1 MIHQKSILARNRVL
15 SMVMAIGMII
25 ALLVPMVTAM
35 AEDPTAAPASEPITA
50 TGQKQVL
57 HMATSADFAPYEY
70 KEGEGFAGIDI
81 EIAQAIAEK
90 LGMELEITD
99 IAFDSVIAGVVTGK
113 YDIGMS
119 GITETPERAQTVNF
133 SEHYAN
139 AVQAVIV
146 KEDSDIQ
153 SADDFYNLDAEGN
166 PVSVKDGLMVGVQTS
181 TTGDLYIS
189 DTVENGGVGEDHR
202 IQYKTG
208 ADAVQALS
216 TGKVQAVVID
226 NEPAKNF
233 VKLYKGLKLLDT
245 PYVEEEYAI
254 AINKNNTELLQ
265 RINVAVSQLKA
276 DGTIANIT
284 NKYINSGDDSVDTST
299 LAGQFRLNFIN
310 GDRWKWIVQG
320 LGRTL
325 LITLFAVLVGIL
337 IGIIIAAIRSSYD
350 KNYEE
355 FEKRGGFLFGL
366 MKVLNFLSN
375 LYLTVIRGTP
385 VVVQLLI
392 MYFIIFASSKNGV
405 LVAILTFGINSGAYV
420 AEIFRSG
427 IMAIDN
433 GQFEAGRA
441 MGFNYFQTMRYII
454 LPQMIKVVLPTV
466 LNEFISLLKETSIV
480 GYVGI
485 MDLTKAGDN
494 IRGRTLSAFMPLI
507 AVALIYLCLVI
518 ILTQVMKAL
527 ERRMRKNER

>member
-1 MIHQKSILARNRVL
+1 MLLKNARNRAVAV
-15 SMVMAIGMII
+15 VMALCMILALSVSMI
-25 ALLVPMVTAM
+25 AAV
-35 AEDPTAAPASEPITA
+35 AEGTSATDTQSITS
-50 TGQKQVL
+50 TGDKQTL

-70 KEGEGFAGIDI
+70 KDGDGFAGIDV

-90 LGMELEITD
+90 LGMQLEITD

-113 YDIGMS
+113 YDMGMS
-119 GITETPERAQTVNF
+119 GITKTPERAQTVNF
-133 SEHYAN
+133 SDPYAN
-139 AVQAVIV
+139 AIQTVIV
-146 KEDSDIQ
+146 KEDSEIQ

-166 PVSVKDGLMVGVQTS
+166 PVSVKDDLMIGVQTS

-189 DTVENGGVGEDHR
+189 DTVENGGVGEEHR

-233 VKLYKGLKLLDT
+233 VKLYSGLKLLNT

-265 RINVAVSQLKA
+265 RVNVAISQLKE
-276 DGTIANIT
+276 DGTIAEIT
-284 NKYINSGDDSVDTST
+284 NKYINADEDMGDTDS
-299 LAGQFRLNFIN
+299 LAGQFRLNFIM
-310 GDRWKWIVQG
+310 GERWKWIVQG
-320 LGRTL
+320 LARTL
-325 LITLFAVLVGIL
+325 LITLLAVLVGVL
-337 IGIIIAAIRSSYD
+337 LGIIVAAIRSSYD
-350 KNYEE
+350 KNQEE
-355 FEKRGGFLFGL
+355 LQKRGGLSYGL
-366 MKVLNFLSN
+366 MKVLNFLCN
-375 LYLTVIRGTP
+375 IYLTVIRGTP

-392 MYFIIFASSKNGV
+392 MYFIVFASSKNGT
-405 LVAILTFGINSGAYV
+405 LVAVLTFGINSGAYV

-441 MGFNYFQTMRYII
+441 MGFSYFQTMRYVI
-454 LPQMIKVVLPTV
+454 LPQMFKVVLPTI

-507 AVALIYLCLVI
+507 AVALIYLCLVLI
-518 ILTQVMKAL
+518 MTQVVKVL
-527 ERRMRKNER
+527 ERRLRKNER

>member
-1 MIHQKSILARNRVL
+1 MIQQKSILARNRVV
-15 SMVMAIGMII
+15 SVVMALGMIV
-25 ALLVPMVTAM
+25 ALLIPMLSAM
-35 AEDPTAAPASEPITA
+35 AEDTTTAAD
-50 TGQKQVL
+50 GQQEVL

-70 KEGEGFAGIDI
+70 KEGDSFAGIDI
-81 EIAQAIAEK
+81 EIAQAIADK
-90 LGMELEITD
+90 LGMKLDITD

-113 YDIGMS
+113 YDMGMS

-133 SEHYAN
+133 TQGYAN
-139 AVQAVIV
+139 AVQTIIV
-146 KEDSDIQ
+146 PEDSDIQ
-153 SADDFYNLDAEGN
+153 TADDFYLMDAEGN
-166 PVSVKDGLMVGVQTS
+166 PVGVKDGLMIGVQS
-181 TTGDLYIS
+181 ATTGDIYIS

-216 TGKVQAVVID
+216 SGKVQAVVID
-226 NEPAKNF
+226 SEPAKNF
-233 VKLYKGLKLLDT
+233 VKMYSGLKLLDT
-245 PYVEEEYAI
+245 PYVEETYAI

-265 RINVAVSQLKA
+265 KVDGAISQLKA
-276 DGTIANIT
+276 DGTIADIT
-284 NKYINSGDDSVDTST
+284 NKYINSGDSLGDTST
-299 LAGQFRLNFIN
+299 LAGQFRLNFLD
-310 GDRWKWIVQG
+310 GDKWKWIVQG

-325 LITLFAVLVGIL
+325 LITLLAVIVGIL
-337 IGIIIAAIRSSYD
+337 IGILVAGIRSSYD
-350 KNYEE
+350 KNFEE
-355 FEKRGGFLFGL
+355 LEKKGGLSLGV
-366 MKVLNFLSN
+366 MKVLNWLCN

-392 MYFIIFASSKNGV
+392 MYFIIFASSKNGT
-405 LVAILTFGINSGAYV
+405 LVAVLTFGINSGAYV

-441 MGFNYFQTMRYII
+441 MGFSYPQTMRFII
-454 LPQMIKVVLPTV
+454 LPQMFKVVLPTI

-518 ILTQVMKAL
+518 ILTQVVKNV

>member
-1 MIHQKSILARNRVL
+1 MLNQKTILQRNRGISVVMALCMILA
-15 SMVMAIGMII
+15 
-25 ALLVPMVTAM
+25 LLL
-35 AEDPTAAPASEPITA
+35 PTIFASAAGSTSEEITS
-50 TGQKQVL
+50 TGQKETL
-57 HMATSADFAPYEY
+57 TMACSADFAPYEY
-70 KEGEGFAGIDI
+70 KDGDGFAGIDI

-90 LGMELEITD
+90 LGMELQVVD

-113 YDIGMS
+113 YDMGMS
-119 GITETPERAQTVNF
+119 GITKTPERAQSVNF
-133 SEHYAN
+133 SDPYAN
-139 AVQAVIV
+139 AIQTIIV
-146 KEDSDIQ
+146 PEDSDIQ

-166 PVSVKDGLMVGVQTS
+166 PVSVKDGLMIGVQTS
-181 TTGDLYIS
+181 TTGDIYIS
-189 DTVENGGVGEDHR
+189 DTIENGGVGEDHR
-202 IQYKTG
+202 IQYKTVP
-208 ADAVQALS
+208 DAAQALAS
-216 TGKVQAVVID
+216 GKVQAVVCD
-226 NEPAKNF
+226 NEPAKNI
-233 VKLYKGLKLLDT
+233 VKLYDGLKVLNS

-265 RINVAVSQLKA
+265 KVNVAISQLKE
-276 DGTIANIT
+276 DGTIADIT
-284 NKYINSGDDSVDTST
+284 NKYINADEDLGDTDS
-299 LAGQFRLNFIN
+299 LAGQFRLNFIM
-310 GDRWKWIVQG
+310 GDKWKWIVTG

-325 LITLFAVLVGIL
+325 LITLLAVVLGVLIGVLV
-337 IGIIIAAIRSSYD
+337 AAVRSSYD
-350 KNYEE
+350 KNFDELK
-355 FEKRGGFLFGL
+355 KRGGASFGL
-366 MKVLNFLSN
+366 MKFLNALCN

-392 MYFIIFASSKNGV
+392 MYFIVFASSKNGIM
-405 LVAILTFGINSGAYV
+405 VAVLTFGINSGAYV

-454 LPQMIKVVLPTV
+454 LPQMIKVVLPTI

-507 AVALIYLCLVI
+507 AVALIYLVLV
-518 ILTQVMKAL
+518 LVMTQAVRAL
-527 ERRMRKNER
+527 ERRMRQNER

>member
-1 MIHQKSILARNRVL
+1 MLNQKSVLQRNRGISIVMALMMILALVL
-15 SMVMAIGMII
+15 PTIMA
-25 ALLVPMVTAM
+25 AAEETTA
-35 AEDPTAAPASEPITA
+35 TQQITA
-50 TGQKQVL
+50 TGQKEVL

-81 EIAQAIAEK
+81 EIAQAIADK

-113 YDIGMS
+113 YDMGMS
-119 GITETPERAQTVNF
+119 GITETPERAETVNF

-139 AVQAVIV
+139 AVQTIIV
-146 KEDSDIQ
+146 KEDSDLT
-153 SADDFYNLDAEGN
+153 SADDFYTKDAAGN
-166 PVSVKDGLMVGVQTS
+166 TVVKDGLMIGVQTS
-181 TTGDLYIS
+181 TTGDIYIS

-233 VKLYKGLKLLDT
+233 VKLYDGLKLLDT

-254 AINKNNTELLQ
+254 AINKDNTELLQ
-265 RINVAVSQLKA
+265 RVNVAISQLKA
-276 DGTIANIT
+276 DGTIASIT
-284 NKYINSGDDSVDTST
+284 NKYIHADDDLGDTST
-299 LAGQFRLNFIN
+299 LAGQFRLNFLN
-310 GDRWKWIVQG
+310 GNRWKWIVQG

-325 LITLFAVLVGIL
+325 LITILAVIVGIL
-337 IGIIIAAIRSSYD
+337 IGIIVAAIRSSYD
-350 KNYEE
+350 KNREE
-355 FEKRGGFLFGL
+355 LEKKGGASFGL
-366 MKVLNFLSN
+366 MKVLNTLCN
-375 LYLTVIRGTP
+375 LYLTIIRGTP

-405 LVAILTFGINSGAYV
+405 LVAVLTFGINSGAYV

-441 MGFNYFQTMRYII
+441 MGFNYLETMRYII
-454 LPQMIKVVLPTV
+454 IPQMVKVVLPTI

-518 ILTQVMKAL
+518 ILTQAVRAL

>member
-1 MIHQKSILARNRVL
+1 
-15 SMVMAIGMII
+15 
-25 ALLVPMVTAM
+25 
-35 AEDPTAAPASEPITA
+35 
-50 TGQKQVL
+50 
-57 HMATSADFAPYEY
+57 MATSADFAPYEY

-81 EIAQAIAEK
+81 EIAQAIADK

-113 YDIGMS
+113 YDMGMS
-119 GITETPERAQTVNF
+119 GITETPERAETVNF
-133 SEHYAN
+133 TEHYAN
-139 AVQAVIV
+139 AVQTIIV
-146 KEDSDIQ
+146 KEDSDLQ
-153 SADDFYNLDAEGN
+153 SADDFYTKDAAGN
-166 PVSVKDGLMVGVQTS
+166 TVVKDGLMIGVQTS
-181 TTGDLYIS
+181 TTGDIYIS

-233 VKLYKGLKLLDT
+233 VKLYDGLKLLDT

-254 AINKNNTELLQ
+254 AINKDNTELLQ
-265 RINVAVSQLKA
+265 RVNVAISQLKA
-276 DGTIANIT
+276 DGTIADIT
-284 NKYINSGDDSVDTST
+284 NKYIHADDDLGDTST
-299 LAGQFRLNFIN
+299 LAGQFRLNFLN

-325 LITLFAVLVGIL
+325 LITLLAVIVGIL
-337 IGIIIAAIRSSYD
+337 IGIVVAAIRSSYD
-350 KNYEE
+350 KNREE
-355 FEKRGGFLFGL
+355 LEKKGGATFGL
-366 MKVLNFLSN
+366 MKVLNALCN

-405 LVAILTFGINSGAYV
+405 LVAVLTFGINSGAYV

-441 MGFNYFQTMRYII
+441 MGFNYLETMRYII
-454 LPQMIKVVLPTV
+454 IPQMVKVVLPTI

-518 ILTQVMKAL
+518 ILTQVVRRL
-527 ERRMRKNER
+527 ERRMRQNER

>member
-1 MIHQKSILARNRVL
+1 MIQQKSILARNRVV
-15 SMVMAIGMII
+15 SVVMALGMIV
-25 ALLVPMVTAM
+25 ALLIPMLSAM
-35 AEDPTAAPASEPITA
+35 AEDTTTAAD
-50 TGQKQVL
+50 GQQEVL

-70 KEGEGFAGIDI
+70 KEGDSFAGIDI
-81 EIAQAIAEK
+81 EIAQAIADK
-90 LGMELEITD
+90 LGMKLDITD

-113 YDIGMS
+113 YDMGMS

-133 SEHYAN
+133 TQGYAN
-139 AVQAVIV
+139 AVQTIIV
-146 KEDSDIQ
+146 PEDSDIQ
-153 SADDFYNLDAEGN
+153 TADDFYLMDAEGN
-166 PVSVKDGLMVGVQTS
+166 PVGVKDGLMIGVQS
-181 TTGDLYIS
+181 ATTGDIYIS

-216 TGKVQAVVID
+216 SGKVQAVVID
-226 NEPAKNF
+226 SEPAKNF
-233 VKLYKGLKLLDT
+233 VKMYSGLKLLDT
-245 PYVEEEYAI
+245 PYVEETYAI

-265 RINVAVSQLKA
+265 KVDGAISQLKA
-276 DGTIANIT
+276 DGTIADIT
-284 NKYINSGDDSVDTST
+284 NKYINSGDSLGDTST
-299 LAGQFRLNFIN
+299 LAGQFRLNFLD
-310 GDRWKWIVQG
+310 GDKWKWIVQG

-325 LITLFAVLVGIL
+325 LITLLAVIVGIL
-337 IGIIIAAIRSSYD
+337 IGILVAGIRSSYD
-350 KNYEE
+350 KNFEE
-355 FEKRGGFLFGL
+355 LEKKGGLSLGV
-366 MKVLNFLSN
+366 MKVLNWLCN

-392 MYFIIFASSKNGV
+392 MYFIIFASSKNGT
-405 LVAILTFGINSGAYV
+405 LVAVLTFGINSGAYV

-441 MGFNYFQTMRYII
+441 MGFSYPQTMRFII
-454 LPQMIKVVLPTV
+454 LPQMFKVVLPTI

-518 ILTQVMKAL
+518 ILTQVVKKL